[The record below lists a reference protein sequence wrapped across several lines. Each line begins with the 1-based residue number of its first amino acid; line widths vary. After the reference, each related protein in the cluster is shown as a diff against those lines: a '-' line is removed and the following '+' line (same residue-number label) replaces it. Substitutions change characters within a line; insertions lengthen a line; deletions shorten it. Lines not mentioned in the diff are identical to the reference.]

1 MREYMQQ
8 LFAERIGGASFGLEE
23 KIYKFEKIKQEK
35 RLAIKNNPHLPLI
48 DLGVGEPDWMAD
60 KLVVEKLSEESRK
73 RENRFYADNGIDEF
87 KIAASLYMKEVFKV
101 DDLDWETEINHT
113 IGAKSALSILPAAFI
128 NPGDITLMPV
138 PNYPV
143 IGTFTKY
150 YGGEVVELPLLEE
163 NGFLPKFHE
172 LDEEI
177 FKRAKLLYLNYPNNP
192 TGAVAT
198 REFFEEVVTLAKKHQ
213 IIVIHDA
220 AYAALTY
227 DGQEPLSFLSIPGA
241 KDVGV
246 EIHSLSKAFNMTGW
260 RIGFIAGHSKVIH
273 AFKTIKDHCDS
284 GQFIPI
290 QKAASYA
297 IQHPEITEK
306 TVEKYSRRFELLSK
320 GLRECGFQVEKPKG
334 SIYLYTKAPI
344 GLKDG
349 PRFKNAEEFALYL
362 IREHLISTVP
372 WDDVGSYIRFSVTF
386 EAEDE
391 RAEEQVVEMVK
402 SRLKKV
408 QFLFEER

>member
-8 LFAERIGGASFGLEE
+8 LFAERIRGASFGLEE

-35 RLAIKNNPHLPLI
+35 RLAIKNNP
-48 DLGVGEPDWMAD
+48 
-60 KLVVEKLSEESRK
+60 
-73 RENRFYADNGIDEF
+73 
-87 KIAASLYMKEVFKV
+87 
-101 DDLDWETEINHT
+101 
-113 IGAKSALSILPAAFI
+113 
-128 NPGDITLMPV
+128 
-138 PNYPV
+138 
-143 IGTFTKY
+143 
-150 YGGEVVELPLLEE
+150 
-163 NGFLPKFHE
+163 
-172 LDEEI
+172 
-177 FKRAKLLYLNYPNNP
+177 
-192 TGAVAT
+192 
-198 REFFEEVVTLAKKHQ
+198 Q
-213 IIVIHDA
+213 
-220 AYAALTY
+220 
-227 DGQEPLSFLSIPGA
+227 
-241 KDVGV
+241 
-246 EIHSLSKAFNMTGW
+246 
-260 RIGFIAGHSKVIH
+260 
-273 AFKTIKDHCDS
+273 
-284 GQFIPI
+284 
-290 QKAASYA
+290 AASYA
-297 IQHPEITEK
+297 LQHPEITEK